1 MENRN
6 GQFDVLLI
14 EKFQTLIEVLV
25 NHSRTEWGGMNGDGL
40 VIVID
45 QETHPKANEDLY
57 TLEEVAQIMSMSV
70 LTIRQYVRMGK
81 LRAIK
86 EWRNWMVPS
95 NEIARLMYEKKNG
108 VELKQ
113 KDSMFAILDASI
125 EEEENFYSAIYKYK
139 FLTIDDVLNI
149 CGTEYNVYKVK
160 EYEKLFEPSSIDCI
174 WIDAVS
180 NIPDFFR
187 KTGDVR
193 FQKENNDNE
202 KINLNTDIQV
212 SSNTIEKI
220 LREPDAFLFSEV
232 VENDIKSL
240 FGNPSDIN
248 TVYKLYKTV
257 INLST
262 KISRM
267 QYEIDLKNEYIK
279 ELEEKGDE
287 HGKVL

>member
-1 MENRN
+1 M
-6 GQFDVLLI
+6 G
-14 EKFQTLIEVLV
+14 KFNTLINVLV
-25 NHSRTEWGGMNGDGL
+25 NHSRTEWGGMDNEGL
-40 VIVID
+40 EMVIN
-45 QETHPKANEDLY
+45 QETHLKANEDLY
-57 TLEEVAQIMSMSV
+57 TLEEVAEIMSMSV

-113 KDSMFAILDASI
+113 KDSMFVILDASI

-149 CGTEYNVYKVK
+149 SGTVYSSFKVH
-160 EYEKLFEPSSIDCI
+160 EYEKLFEPSPIDSVFI
-174 WIDAVS
+174 EVVS

-187 KTGDVR
+187 KTGDVK
-193 FQKENNDNE
+193 FQKKKNANE

-212 SSNTIEKI
+212 SPTTIEKI
-220 LREPDAFLFSEV
+220 LRESDTFLFSED

-248 TVYKLYKTV
+248 TVYKIYKAV
-257 INLST
+257 LNLST
-262 KISRM
+262 KISGM
-267 QYEIDLKNEYIK
+267 QYQINFKNEYIK
-279 ELEEKGDE
+279 ELEEKGDIN
-287 HGKVL
+287 GKVL